1 MSEFAFKILRI
12 NRNEQERKEFEELL
26 DYQTKCFDEFSE
38 IKTNI
43 LSNNKFLIDNVK
55 KYQELLGVQNIDI
68 NIENIE
74 NPFDILVNGANK
86 FFNNTDC
93 GKSISE
99 IFAIIIY
106 YNCIPIGF
114 IFVWNHNKYYAVQHI
129 QNLIP
134 YYIVNTVVNIKINF
148 ATILFDYVYDY
159 IKENNGKILCVRPIN
174 KMTQFVE
181 KNKFKKILLEDFD
194 NFNETEQEI
203 FSNCEY
209 LYKYPFRTNRD
220 FIQNPDT
227 NIFVD
232 YVYYKIL

>member
-1 MSEFAFKILRI
+1 MSEIAFKILRI
-12 NRNEQERKEFEELL
+12 NRNEQDRKEFEDLL
-26 DYQTKCFDEFSE
+26 NYQTKCFDEFSE

-43 LSNNKFLIDNVK
+43 LSNNNFLIDNVK
-55 KYQELLGVQNIDI
+55 KYKELLGVEDIEI

-86 FFNNTDC
+86 FFNSTDC
-93 GKSISE
+93 NKSISE
-99 IFAIIIY
+99 IVSIIIY

-134 YYIVNTVVNIKINF
+134 YYITNTVVNKKINF

-159 IKENNGKILCVRPIN
+159 IRAINGKILCVRPIN

-194 NFNETEQEI
+194 NFNEIEQEI

-209 LYKYPFRTNRD
+209 LYKYPFRTNID

-232 YVYYKIL
+232 YLYYKIL